1 MMANRMRMSGLGFL
15 ASIMLAAC
23 VTVPAPVQE
32 VRAAPVAEEKIVKV
46 DETAML
52 PLLGYFQLLY
62 RLSPKELARERTMLA
77 AIPQTPSAHV
87 RMSMLLGQTNGPQ
100 DLARAL
106 SLMEGVLKSS
116 DPAAS
121 SLHPLARALAIQYNE
136 RLRIQTQSE
145 KLQMQNEKFVIQ
157 NGQLDQQLKESSRR
171 NGELQEKL
179 DALADIERSL
189 PVRPANGQ
197 APPGAAR

>member
-1 MMANRMRMSGLGFL
+1 MMANRMLVRGSALL
-15 ASIMLAAC
+15 ASVMLAAC
-23 VTVPAPVQE
+23 VTLPAPVQE
-32 VRAAPVAEEKIVKV
+32 VRAAPMAEEKIVKV

-52 PLLGYFQLLY
+52 PLLGYHQLLH
-62 RLSPKELARERTMLA
+62 RLSPRDLARERTMLT
-77 AIPQTPSAHV
+77 AIPQTPSAHI
-87 RMSMLLGQTNGPQ
+87 RMAMLLGQTNGPQ

-106 SLMEGVLKSS
+106 GLMEGVLKST

-121 SLHPLARALAIQYNE
+121 SLHPLARVLSIQYNE
-136 RLRIQTQSE
+136 RLRMQTQSE

-179 DALADIERSL
+179 NALADIERSL

-197 APPGAAR
+197 TPSGGAR